1 MELEL
6 TATIFRPLEKMSA
19 AMRSSR
25 LVLPRRQVEIQEWTE
40 KHLQATVTPYHRMEE
55 MEDPHQVREAV
66 VEDMEAAQAAE
77 VKGRMILGQKT
88 RMSDQR

>member
-1 MELEL
+1 MGLEL
-6 TATIFRPLEKMSA
+6 TATIYRPLEKMTA

-25 LVLPRRQVEIQEWTE
+25 LVVPRRKTETREWIE
-40 KHLQATVTPYHRMEE
+40 KHLQATVTPYHRME
-55 MEDPHQVREAV
+55 DPHQVRAAV

-77 VKGRMILGQKT
+77 VKGRLILGQKT

>member
-6 TATIFRPLEKMSA
+6 TATIFRPLEKMLA

-40 KHLQATVTPYHRMEE
+40 KHLQATVTPYHRME
-55 MEDPHQVREAV
+55 DPHQVGAAV
-66 VEDMEAAQAAE
+66 VEDMEAVQAAE
-77 VKGRMILGQKT
+77 VKGRLILGQKT

>member
-1 MELEL
+1 MGLEL
-6 TATIFRPLEKMSA
+6 TATIYRPLEKMTA

-25 LVLPRRQVEIQEWTE
+25 LVVPRRKMETREWTE
-40 KHLQATVTPYHRMEE
+40 KHLQAIVTPYHRME
-55 MEDPHQVREAV
+55 DPHQVRAAV

-77 VKGRMILGQKT
+77 VKGRLILGQKT

>member
-40 KHLQATVTPYHRMEE
+40 KHLQATVTPYHRME
-55 MEDPHQVREAV
+55 DPHQVRAAV

-77 VKGRMILGQKT
+77 VKGRLILGQKT

>member
-1 MELEL
+1 MGLEL
-6 TATIFRPLEKMSA
+6 TVTIFRPLEKMSA

-40 KHLQATVTPYHRMEE
+40 KHLQATVTPHHH
-55 MEDPHQVREAV
+55 MEDPHQVRAAV

-77 VKGRMILGQKT
+77 VKGRLILGQKT

>member
-6 TATIFRPLEKMSA
+6 TATIFRPLEKMLA

-40 KHLQATVTPYHRMEE
+40 KHHQAIVTPYHHMEG
-55 MEDPHQVREAV
+55 PHQVREPV
-66 VEDMEAAQAAE
+66 MEDMEA
-77 VKGRMILGQKT
+77 V
-88 RMSDQR
+88 